1 MKDRDEEVEQGGGRD
16 TSALQAALGYR
27 FRDASLLE
35 TALCHSSYA
44 HDHGELQS
52 NERLE
57 FLGDS
62 VLGMVVAHS
71 FFEAHPDWAEGD
83 LTRGLAS
90 LVEGSSLAELGQQL
104 DIGSHLLL
112 GRTELQSAGHTKA
125 SVLENATEAVIAA
138 MYLDGGLEPVFGLIR
153 RVFAEALV
161 AGAPRVQRHPKTAL
175 QELVVSRHGEFPC
188 YELVRDSEVSADP
201 LRFSCS
207 VTVLGET
214 WGQGEG
220 RTKQAAE
227 RAAAEQALS
236 ERAADLGELSSG

>member
-1 MKDRDEEVEQGGGRD
+1 MKDRDSECEQRGARD

-27 FRDASLLE
+27 FRDASRLE

-44 HDHGELQS
+44 HDDGAVES

-62 VLGMVVAHS
+62 VLGMVVCHLL
-71 FFEAHPDWAEGD
+71 FEAHPEWAEGD

-112 GRTELQSAGHTKA
+112 GKTEIQSAGHTKA

-138 MYLDGGLEPVFGLIR
+138 MYLDGGLEPVFALIR
-153 RVFAEALV
+153 RVFSEVLT
-161 AGAPRVQRHPKTAL
+161 AGAPRVQRHPKTVL
-175 QELVVSRHGEFPC
+175 QELVVSRHGEFPS
-188 YELVRDSEVSADP
+188 YHLVRDSEVSADP
-201 LRFSCS
+201 LRFTCA
-207 VTVLGET
+207 VTVLGEK

-220 RTKQAAE
+220 RTKQSAE
-227 RAAAEQALS
+227 RAAAEQALC
-236 ERAADLGELSSG
+236 ERAVDLGELPSG